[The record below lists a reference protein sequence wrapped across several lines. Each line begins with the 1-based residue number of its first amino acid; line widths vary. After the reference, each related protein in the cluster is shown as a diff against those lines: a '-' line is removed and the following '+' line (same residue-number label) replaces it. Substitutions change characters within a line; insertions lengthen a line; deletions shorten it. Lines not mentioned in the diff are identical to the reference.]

1 MRIFFEVPFIPFITL
16 LFLLYFFL
24 VFKKN
29 DKKFKIIILIT
40 ITLTLIFFIKDF
52 WRVYFADGIELI
64 GH

>member
-1 MRIFFEVPFIPFITL
+1 MRIFFEVPFIPFFTL
-16 LFLLYFFL
+16 LFLYYFFL
-24 VFKKN
+24 IFKKN

-40 ITLTLIFFIKDF
+40 ITLTIIFLIKDF